1 MSAIDDMVWPSPDF
15 SRVPYTVFG
24 DQDVFDREMDRI
36 FHGPVWCYLGLE
48 AEMPE
53 PSDYLTTFI
62 GDRSVVVNRAEDG
75 TLHGFINRCA
85 HRGSTIVRDTHG
97 SATEHVCIYH
107 HWTYDLKGNLIGVPF
122 ERGVAGHG
130 GMPQSFRKEDHGL
143 TMIRVESYKGAIFG
157 SVHSDVEP
165 LYDYLDAPIRDYLD
179 RFLAKPIEILGYMR
193 QRMPSNWKLY
203 WENVNDHYH
212 GGLLHQFSTT
222 FGFFRPTQESKTV
235 FDKYGRQWV
244 AYSVYGQDEAE
255 TISHEY
261 EGIGVYDE
269 SLQLEDPSVTEFRD
283 EVGDGQGL
291 ILLTVF
297 PGVLFQRIAN
307 TLATRHL
314 RPKGPDE
321 FELYWTYFG
330 YRDDDAELRAMRLKQ
345 ANLVGPAGLISMEDG
360 ESGVEIQRAIGR
372 ERRAHSVIEMGGLG
386 AIEETDHSVTELPLR
401 GFWRYYAH
409 FMGFHVEGNEAPW
422 SPTS

>member
-53 PSDYLTTFI
+53 PGDYLTTFI

-97 SATEHVCIYH
+97 SAKEHVCIYH

-143 TMIRVESYKGAIFG
+143 TMIRVESYKGAMFG
-157 SVHSDVEP
+157 SVHSEVEP

-244 AYSVYGQDEAE
+244 AYSVYGRIRQIRPPVGGFLLTPSMAK
-255 TISHEY
+255 TRPRPSRTSTRASVSTMNPSSSKIRASP
-261 EGIGVYDE
+261 
-269 SLQLEDPSVTEFRD
+269 SFATKSVTGRGSFCSPY
-283 EVGDGQGL
+283 
-291 ILLTVF
+291 F
-297 PGVLFQRIAN
+297 PAFSSSA
-307 TLATRHL
+307 
-314 RPKGPDE
+314 
-321 FELYWTYFG
+321 
-330 YRDDDAELRAMRLKQ
+330 
-345 ANLVGPAGLISMEDG
+345 
-360 ESGVEIQRAIGR
+360 
-372 ERRAHSVIEMGGLG
+372 
-386 AIEETDHSVTELPLR
+386 
-401 GFWRYYAH
+401 
-409 FMGFHVEGNEAPW
+409 
-422 SPTS
+422 SPTRSRPGISGPKDPTSSSSTGPISATGMTMPSFAPCASSRPISSALRD